1 MNHLTRA
8 TLIKAYP
15 DWDSGGGIFAD
26 LTVTGSVMPWTND
39 TTIASLL
46 DLEFF
51 GNIAGDRIISP
62 LLKKL
67 VDENTELSAENRA
80 KIAKI
85 ITTMFLLNWEKEF
98 ATLNFEYN
106 PIENYSMIEQM
117 TNDITAMAYGRTD
130 TRTDN
135 LKQSVKESAYGF
147 NSVEASD
154 KDESSSENTGSQTNA
169 QSGTD
174 TSTRNYSLSRSGN
187 IGVTTSQQMIESER
201 QLYLWNFFESV
212 VFPDL
217 MRVLTI
223 KIY

>member
-1 MNHLTRA
+1 MNRLTKV

-26 LTVTGSVMPWTND
+26 LTTSGSAMPWTND
-39 TTIASLL
+39 TMIANLL

-67 VDENTELSAENRA
+67 VDENNEISTEKRA

-85 ITTMFLLNWEKEF
+85 ITTLFLSNWEKEF

-106 PIENYSMIEQM
+106 PIENYSMVEQM
-117 TNDITAMAYGRTD
+117 SNDITAMVYGRSD

-135 LKQSVKESAYGF
+135 LKQSVKESTYGF

-154 KDESSSENTGSQTNA
+154 KDESSSENTGTQTNA

-201 QLYLWNFFESV
+201 QLYLWNFFENV
-212 VFPDL
+212 VFPDI

>member
-1 MNHLTRA
+1 MIQRIQP

-15 DWDSGGGIFAD
+15 DWNSGGGIFAD
-26 LTVTGSVMPWTND
+26 LTGTGSVMPWSND
-39 TTIASLL
+39 STIAILL

-51 GNIAGDRIISP
+51 GNIAGDCIISP

-67 VDENTELSAENRA
+67 VDETMELSAENRA

-85 ITTMFLLNWEKEF
+85 ITTMFLTNWEKEF

-135 LKQSVKESAYGF
+135 LKQSVKDSTYGF

-154 KDESSSENTGSQTNA
+154 KDESSSENTGTQTNA

-187 IGVTTSQQMIESER
+187 VGVTTSQQMIESER
-201 QLYLWNFFESV
+201 QLYLWNFFEGV

-217 MRVLTI
+217 KRVLTI